1 MKSILNYELNKKDF
15 INDLLQHKGIQD
27 IDLFLNPYN
36 ICEEN
41 ICHLDNIEKGL
52 RNLQLWLECNSKL
65 NIIVDD
71 DADGFLSCALIYFF
85 LQNIKYPQDKYHFI
99 FHSHKFHGI
108 DLNELDNDCSI
119 IIAPDC
125 GTSDYEQHEQLF
137 DKSIYIL
144 ILDHHEALDGY
155 SIIINIFVV
164 LE

>member
-1 MKSILNYELNKKDF
+1 MKSILNYELNKKNF

-27 IDLFLNPYN
+27 IDLFLNPYEK
-36 ICEEN
+36 CEEN
-41 ICHLDNIEKGL
+41 IYHLDNIAIGKI
-52 RNLQLWLECNSKL
+52 NLNLWLQYKNKI

-85 LQNIKYPQDKYHFI
+85 LQNINYPQDKYHFI

-108 DLNELDNDCSI
+108 DINELDDDCSI

-137 DKSIYIL
+137 NKCVYIL
-144 ILDHHEALDGY
+144 ILDQH
-155 SIIINIFVV
+155 
-164 LE
+164 